1 MTAPAENY
9 PPHHAEVRIQRSFR
23 FKGKVYLQ
31 NKNCD
36 VWGVRAQIWY
46 LLQSIVVQLS
56 EYIIKK
62 DTVKEALE
70 THCFGKARVCSE
82 MCCETRGILTFLLNV
97 VVWKTKCCRAPAIC
111 CGSGPCGKKK
121 EGKIKG
127 KVYPTHC
134 SFQLLQ
140 SYIWVCAANI
150 ITYKFGVLLCLKT
163 VNSESGSK
171 KNSL

>member
-62 DTVKEALE
+62 DTVKEELE
-70 THCFGKARVCSE
+70 THCLLWNVLRN
-82 MCCETRGILTFLLNV
+82 TRHTHISF
-97 VVWKTKCCRAPAIC
+97 KCCSLENKVLSSTCNLLWLR
-111 CGSGPCGKKK
+111 SLREKK